1 MAGNEPTPD
10 EIEDSVLSRIASLT
24 AAQLV
29 TAFDKVDLEIEDG
42 ARDDRKKLRK
52 LLTNYLWTTTP
63 DNDKMTEFLTLY
75 DHFFPKRTKTEETE
89 PLTKGDDDTKL
100 ATKAEDKEPESKV
113 AEAETSKVSVA
124 SSVETVTAKKDQE
137 GQETKKMK
145 SKEETTTVTRTI
157 RKDFKLSGMI
167 GGTSESALSLVSLQ
181 FEIEKARK
189 MGHSDV
195 EICSVVISKV
205 ADKELR
211 DYFETEPDI
220 ELDDV
225 LDMLKSSGS
234 REKSSTVYTAFTT
247 DKQKKGEK
255 AMSFITR
262 VLKLRKKVVKL
273 GKEEGRPYD
282 EAMLAERSFE
292 IILGGLRDN
301 NIRTGLENK
310 IGERYEMPD
319 RKIMKHAADV
329 VAVETARS
337 MRLFGKTTESEVD
350 EVEVNEIGS
359 DADHHESKSKQPVKK
374 KLNPFTEIE
383 VLRAEIRNK
392 DEKMTAQLNEIK
404 QLVLDGR
411 KKPGANNTA
420 DGTDQKPPNKCP
432 ACHAA
437 NKPRCYHCWFCGA
450 RNHKLA
456 DCPENQ

>member
-1 MAGNEPTPD
+1 MAGKELTPD
-10 EIEDSVLSRIASLT
+10 EVEDSVLSGIATLT

-29 TAFDKVDLEIEDG
+29 TACDKVDLEIEDG

-75 DHFFPKRTKTEETE
+75 DHLFPKKPKTEETE
-89 PLTKGDDDTKL
+89 PLTKGDDDTKP
-100 ATKAEDKEPESKV
+100 ATKAEDKEPVKESKV
-113 AEAETSKVSVA
+113 AEAEMSKVSVA
-124 SSVETVTAKKDQE
+124 SSVDTVRTKKAEE
-137 GQETKKMK
+137 GQETKKAK
-145 SKEETTTVTRTI
+145 SKEEITTVTRTI

-195 EICSVVISKV
+195 EICSGVISKV

-220 ELDDV
+220 ELEDV
-225 LDMLKSSGS
+225 LDMLKSSCS
-234 REKSSTVYTAFTT
+234 REKSSTAYTEFTL

-262 VLKLRKKVVKL
+262 VLKLRKKVIKL

-282 EAMLAERSFE
+282 EAMLAERSFD
-292 IILGGLRDN
+292 IMLGGLRDN

-310 IGERYEMPD
+310 IGEKYEMPD
-319 RKIMKHAADV
+319 GKIMRHAADV

-337 MRLFGKTTESEVD
+337 MRLFGKAAESEVD
-350 EVEVNEIGS
+350 EIEVNEIGS
-359 DADHHESKSKQPVKK
+359 DHDHHETKSKQPVKK
-374 KLNPFTEIE
+374 KLNPFAEIDA
-383 VLRAEIRNK
+383 LRAEIRNK
-392 DEKMTAQLNEIK
+392 DEKTTAQLNEIK

-411 KKPGANNTA
+411 KKPGANNIA

-437 NKPRCYHCWFCGA
+437 NKHHCWFCGA